1 MPFTTLQ
8 NRDAFSI
15 CVLSVSL
22 TQRASLLQG
31 TPVAESYAETSP
43 GSNVFRREWTK
54 ADVRFDCNTGKATI
68 AMKAGGGQRG

>member
-1 MPFTTLQ
+1 M
-8 NRDAFSI
+8 
-15 CVLSVSL
+15 LSVSL
-22 TQRASLLQG
+22 TQKASLLQG

-43 GSNVFRREWTK
+43 GSDVFRREWTK